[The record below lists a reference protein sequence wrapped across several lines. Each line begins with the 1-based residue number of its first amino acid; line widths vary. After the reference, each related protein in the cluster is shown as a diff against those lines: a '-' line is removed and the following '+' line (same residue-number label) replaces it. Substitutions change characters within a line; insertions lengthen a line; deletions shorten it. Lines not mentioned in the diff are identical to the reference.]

1 MKKFILLRKKEF
13 LVSTKVYVR
22 NSSGIMTSR
31 PVIFRTEGAHPH
43 LRSTA
48 AKTIPASFTT
58 DDEQLIAAM
67 YCDPGS
73 GTRFVEEGD
82 LDGLKKQ
89 APLVVTKEA
98 AEIAALKQLFD
109 DTGLNFNPNLPV
121 EVLRAQYSIHMQSE
135 GSKIKPSE
143 PKQIPHTP
151 VNVVSQIQ
159 KGAEQARALYEAK
172 YGEPVPMEY
181 WNDLAFLD
189 GLSNPEFDAKAYI
202 ATRAGVET
210 TKEIMGET
218 LSGEVGSTETIADLQ
233 AKYAEKFG
241 KNPAPAY
248 KNDADWLK
256 SKLAE

>member
-22 NSSGIMTSR
+22 NSAGIMTSR

-48 AKTIPASFTT
+48 AKTIPASFST
-58 DDEQLIAAM
+58 DDEQLIEAM
-67 YCDPGS
+67 YCDPGY

-121 EVLRAQYSIHMQSE
+121 EVLRAQYSIYMQSA
-135 GSKIKPSE
+135 GSNIKPSE

-159 KGAEQARALYEAK
+159 KGAEQARALYESK
-172 YGEPVPMEY
+172 YGEPVPVEY

-202 ATRAGVET
+202 ATRSRGES
-210 TKEIMGET
+210 IGET
-218 LSGEVGSTETIADLQ
+218 LGGEVGGSETIADLQ

>member
-1 MKKFILLRKKEF
+1 MKKFILLKKKEF

-22 NSSGIMTSR
+22 NSAGIMTSR
-31 PVIFRTEGAHPH
+31 HVIFRTEGAHPH

-48 AKTIPASFTT
+48 AKTIAASFTT

-67 YCDPGS
+67 YCDPGY

-121 EVLRAQYSIHMQSE
+121 EVLRAQYSIYMQSA
-135 GSKIKPSE
+135 GSNIKPSE

-172 YGEPVPMEY
+172 YGEPVPVEY

-202 ATRAGVET
+202 ATRSGGES
-210 TKEIMGET
+210 IDET
-218 LSGEVGSTETIADLQ
+218 LGGEVGGSETIADLQ